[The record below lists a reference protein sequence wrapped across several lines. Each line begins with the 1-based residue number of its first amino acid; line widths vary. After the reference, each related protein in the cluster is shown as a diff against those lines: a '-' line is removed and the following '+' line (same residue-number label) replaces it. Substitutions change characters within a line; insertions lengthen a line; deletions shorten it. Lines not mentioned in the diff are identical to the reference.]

1 MLSTNLHL
9 VRLIDELTCSNDPDL
24 RARGENYRFE
34 ERVDPRRQ
42 TRYDGIALTT
52 ADYEEWLEA
61 HVAHLKTSVWVDEP
75 ETFAAI
81 NGMAALSPAASA
93 ELGEDQVLV
102 RIEKLDDALGRTKV
116 SSLVELDELVEVF
129 AGRRQ
134 NERIAVNEAKG
145 ALETVCGAL
154 NTHPYVL
161 GPRFAAFAQ
170 DLNEEI
176 AQPDWPDRLR
186 DRLGLA
192 HIGVDEPV
200 ALMSYSVRHVT
211 RRRVDHPLVVPT
223 VLDAQPCEAFHPSP
237 RDEDYGRTLNLAG
250 DPNCVALASEVLHPR
265 FDYEP
270 RHILKVGTVTRPF
283 DRRRLA
289 ELRIQHLFCLRYLS
303 NREDFGKL

>member
-1 MLSTNLHL
+1 MLSTNPHL
-9 VRLIDELTCSNDPDL
+9 VRLIEELTRSSDPDL
-24 RARGENYRFE
+24 RAKGENYRFE

-42 TRYDGIALTT
+42 KRYDGIALAT
-52 ADYEEWLEA
+52 ADYDEWLKA
-61 HVAHLKTSVWVDEP
+61 HVAHLKTSVWIDEP
-75 ETFAAI
+75 ETFTAI

-93 ELGEDQVLV
+93 ELGENHVLV
-102 RIEKLDDALGRTKV
+102 RIEKLDDALSRTNV
-116 SSLVELDELVEVF
+116 ASLAELDDLVEVCS
-129 AGRRQ
+129 GRRK
-134 NERIAVNEAKG
+134 NERVSAAEAKG
-145 ALETVCGAL
+145 ALDSVCGAL
-154 NTHPYVL
+154 NTHHL

-176 AQPDWPDRLR
+176 ARPDWPDRLR

-192 HIGVDEPV
+192 DIGVDEPV
-200 ALMSYSVRHVT
+200 ALMRYSVRDVT

-237 RDEDYGRTLNLAG
+237 RDADYGRTINLAG
-250 DPNCVALASEVLHPR
+250 DPECAALTSEVLHPR

-270 RHILKVGTVTRPF
+270 RHIWKVGAVTRPF